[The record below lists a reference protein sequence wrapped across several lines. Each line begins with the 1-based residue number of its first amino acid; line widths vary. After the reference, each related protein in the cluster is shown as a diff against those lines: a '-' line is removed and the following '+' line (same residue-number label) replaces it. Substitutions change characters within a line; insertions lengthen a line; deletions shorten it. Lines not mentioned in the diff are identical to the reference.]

1 MCNILK
7 NYLEMSSNKTE
18 KSFDFT
24 GLKRVIALGLS
35 QSKGLFLT
43 VIFIAVFSACF
54 SVYRPYLT
62 GDVIDNYILNK
73 DLLGLKSE
81 IIKLIVIL
89 VFEGVLA
96 FFTVYLANVVA
107 QRVIRELRVRLYN
120 HLIKFKLG
128 YFDKTPNGVL
138 VTRSVSDVETIAE
151 VFNDGILVLLGDALK
166 IIFIVAMMYYMNWV
180 LATIVIVI
188 LPLMMIITR
197 YFQKALKDVYQDERT
212 LVAKLNT
219 FVQERLTGMNIIQVF
234 NRQQAEYDKFVSI
247 NNDLK
252 KNYLKTVL
260 YFSLLFPVVD
270 IVSALA
276 TGSLIWFGGLRTAVA
291 GDVTVGNLIAF
302 TQFITMLTT
311 PMRAIA
317 ERFNSIQRGL
327 VGADRVFNILDADE
341 TLPDKGTKKL
351 EKVKGII
358 EFENV
363 VFSYVPNNPVLKG
376 INLTTKPGETIA
388 IVGSTGAGKSTIINL
403 LSRFYDID
411 SGSIKIDGIDIYDM
425 DLVNLRKHVAVVLQ
439 DVFLFNTTIFDNIVL
454 GNDKITLD
462 EVKSAAKVI
471 GIHDFIESLP
481 KGYYSE
487 VSERGSTLSVGQR
500 QLISFLRAYI
510 YNPEILVLDEATSSI
525 DTNSEEMIQR
535 ATEKLTEG
543 RTSIIIAHRLA
554 TIQKA
559 DQIIVMDNGMI
570 VEKGTHESLLAQKGY
585 YSNLYEVQFSKI
597 NN

>member
-1 MCNILK
+1 MK
-7 NYLEMSSNKTE
+7 SNNTA
-18 KSFDFT
+18 KSFDYT
-24 GLKRVIALGLS
+24 GLKRVISLGLS
-35 QSKGLFLT
+35 QSKGLFIG

-73 DLLGLKSE
+73 DLVGLKLE
-81 IIKLIVIL
+81 IFKLIIL
-89 VFEGVLA
+89 LIFEGILA

-107 QRVIRELRVRLYN
+107 QRVIKELRVRLYN

-128 YFDKTPNGVL
+128 YFDRTPNGVL

-197 YFQKALKDVYQDERT
+197 YFQKALKDVYQEERT
-212 LVAKLNT
+212 LVSKLNT
-219 FVQERLTGMNIIQVF
+219 FIQERLTGMNIIQVF
-234 NRQQAEYDKFVSI
+234 NRQQAEYSKFSSI

-276 TGSLIWFGGLRTAVA
+276 TGSLIWFGGLRTAAA

-302 TQFITMLTT
+302 TQFITMLTA

-327 VGADRVFNILDADE
+327 VGADRVFDILDANE
-341 TLPDKGTKKL
+341 TLPNNGKKKL
-351 EKVKGII
+351 EKVKGKID
-358 EFENV
+358 FENV
-363 VFSYVPNNPVLKG
+363 EFSYVPNNKVLKG
-376 INLTTKPGETIA
+376 ISFSSQPGETIA
-388 IVGSTGAGKSTIINL
+388 IVGATGAGKSTIINL

-425 DLVNLRKHVAVVLQ
+425 DLVNLRHHVAVVLQ
-439 DVFLFNTTIFDNIVL
+439 DVFLFNTTIFDNIIL
-454 GNDKITLD
+454 GDKSITL
-462 EVKSAAKVI
+462 EQVQEAAKVI
-471 GIHDFIESLP
+471 GIHDFISSLP
-481 KGYYSE
+481 NGYYSE

-525 DTNSEEMIQR
+525 DSNSEELIQL
-535 ATEKLTEG
+535 ATTKLTEG
-543 RTSIIIAHRLA
+543 RTSIVIAHRLA
-554 TIQKA
+554 TIQNA

-570 VEKGTHESLLAQKGY
+570 VEKGTHESLLAKNGY
-585 YSNLYEVQFSKI
+585 YANLYEVQFSKM
-597 NN
+597 NS

>member
-1 MCNILK
+1 
-7 NYLEMSSNKTE
+7 MSSNKKE
-18 KSFDFT
+18 QSFDFT
-24 GLKRVIALGLS
+24 GLKRVITLGLS
-35 QSKGLFLT
+35 RSRGLFLL
-43 VIFIAVFSACF
+43 VVFIAVFSACF
-54 SVYRPYLT
+54 AVYRPYLT
-62 GDVIDNYILNK
+62 GNIIDNYILNK
-73 DLLGLKSE
+73 DLPGLKFE

-89 VFEGVLA
+89 FFEGLLS

-107 QRVIRELRVRLYN
+107 QRVIKVLRVKLYN

-166 IIFIVAMMYYMNWV
+166 IIFIVGTMYYMNWV
-180 LATIVIVI
+180 LATIVVVI

-197 YFQKALKDVYQDERT
+197 FFQKALKDVYQEERT

-234 NRQQAEYDKFVSI
+234 NRQEVEYNKFVTI

-252 KNYLKTVL
+252 NNYLKTVL

-270 IVSALA
+270 IVSATA
-276 TGSLIWFGGLRTAVA
+276 TGSLIWFGGLRTAVS
-291 GDVTVGNLIAF
+291 GDVTVGSLIAF
-302 TQFITMLTT
+302 TQFITMLTA

-327 VGADRVFNILDADE
+327 VGADRVFNILDSDE
-341 TLPDKGTKKL
+341 TLPNHGTKKL
-351 EKVKGII
+351 DHVSGKIDFKEVI
-358 EFENV
+358 
-363 VFSYVPNNPVLKG
+363 FSYVPNNPVLKG
-376 INLTTKPGETIA
+376 ISFSTNPGETIA
-388 IVGSTGAGKSTIINL
+388 IVGATGAGKSTIINL
-403 LSRFYDID
+403 LSRFYYID
-411 SGSIKIDGIDIYDM
+411 SGTITIDGINIYDM

-439 DVFLFNTTIFDNIVL
+439 DVFLFNTTILDNIIL
-454 GNDKITLD
+454 GNKDIPLE
-462 EVKSAAKVI
+462 EVKNAAKII

-481 KGYYSE
+481 NGYESE

-525 DTNSEEMIQR
+525 DTNSEELIQK

-559 DQIIVMDNGMI
+559 DQIIVMDNGQI
-570 VEKGTHESLLAQKGY
+570 VEKGTHESLLEQKGY
-585 YSNLYEVQFSKI
+585 YANLYEVQFKHMTT
-597 NN
+597 

>member
-1 MCNILK
+1 MNT
-7 NYLEMSSNKTE
+7 NNAQNK
-18 KSFDFT
+18 FDFT
-24 GLKRVIALGLS
+24 GLKRVITLGMS

-43 VIFIAVFSACF
+43 VIAIAVFSACF

-62 GDVIDNYILNK
+62 GDVIDHYILSK
-73 DLLGLKSE
+73 DLPGLKIE

-89 VFEGVLA
+89 VFESILA

-107 QRVIRELRVRLYN
+107 QRVIKTLRVRLYN
-120 HLIKFKLG
+120 HLIRFKLA
-128 YFDKTPNGVL
+128 YFDRTPNGVL

-234 NRQQAEYDKFVSI
+234 NRQQAEYNKFVSI
-247 NNDLK
+247 NSDLK

-276 TGSLIWFGGLRTAVA
+276 TGSLIWFGGLRTATA

-327 VGADRVFNILDADE
+327 VGADRVFTILDADE
-341 TLPDKGTKKL
+341 TLPDTGKQKL
-351 EKVKGII
+351 ETVKGQID
-358 EFENV
+358 FENV

-376 INLTTKPGETIA
+376 ISFTTNPGETIA

-411 SGSIKIDGIDIYDM
+411 SGAIKIDGINIYDM
-425 DLVNLRKHVAVVLQ
+425 DLVNLRHHVAVVLQ
-439 DVFLFNTTIFDNIVL
+439 DVFLFNTTIYDNIVL
-454 GNDKITLD
+454 GNTNITLD
-462 EVKSAAKVI
+462 EVKEAANII

-481 KGYYSE
+481 KGYDSE
-487 VSERGSTLSVGQR
+487 VSERGATLSVGQR

-525 DTNSEEMIQR
+525 DTHSEELIQM

-543 RTSIIIAHRLA
+543 RTSIVIAHRLA

-559 DQIIVMDNGMI
+559 DKIIVMDNGMI
-570 VEKGTHESLLAQKGY
+570 VEQGTHESLLEKKGY
-585 YSNLYEVQFSKI
+585 YANLYEVQFSKV

>member
-1 MCNILK
+1 
-7 NYLEMSSNKTE
+7 MSLNKE
-18 KSFDFT
+18 GQSFDFT

-35 QSKGLFLT
+35 KSKGMFLL
-43 VIFIAVFSACF
+43 VIFVAIFSACF
-54 SVYRPYLT
+54 AVYRPYLT
-62 GDVIDNYILNK
+62 GDIIDNYILNK
-73 DLLGLKSE
+73 DLPGLKIE

-89 VFEGVLA
+89 FFEGVLS

-107 QRVIRELRVRLYN
+107 QRVIKVLRVRLYN
-120 HLIKFKLG
+120 HLIKFKLA

-166 IIFIVAMMYYMNWV
+166 IVFIVAMMYYMNWV

-197 YFQKALKDVYQDERT
+197 YFQKALKNVYQEERT

-219 FVQERLTGMNIIQVF
+219 FVQERLTGMNIIQAF
-234 NRQQAEYDKFVSI
+234 NRQQAEYNKFVAI

-252 KNYLKTVL
+252 KNYLKTVF

-276 TGSLIWFGGLRTAVA
+276 TGSLIWFGGLRTAVS
-291 GDVTVGNLIAF
+291 GDVTVGSLIAF
-302 TQFITMLTT
+302 TQFITMLTA

-327 VGADRVFNILDADE
+327 VGAERVFNILDADE
-341 TLPDKGTKKL
+341 TLPNNGKESL
-351 EKVKGII
+351 AKVKGKI
-358 EFENV
+358 EFDDV

-376 INLTTKPGETIA
+376 ISFKTKPGEAVA
-388 IVGSTGAGKSTIINL
+388 IVGATGAGKSTIINL

-411 SGSIKIDGIDIYDM
+411 SGVIKIDGINIYDM
-425 DLVNLRKHVAVVLQ
+425 ELDNLRKHVAVVLQ
-439 DVFLFNTTIFDNIVL
+439 DVFLFNTTIYDNIVL
-454 GNDKITLD
+454 GNASITLD
-462 EVKSAAKVI
+462 EVKEAAKII

-481 KGYYSE
+481 NGYYAE

-525 DTNSEEMIQR
+525 DSKSEDLIQS

-559 DQIIVMDNGMI
+559 DQIIVMDQGRI
-570 VEKGTHESLLAQKGY
+570 VEKGTHESLLAEKGY
-585 YSNLYEVQFSKI
+585 YANLYEVQF
-597 NN
+597 NHLN

>member
-1 MCNILK
+1 MN
-7 NYLEMSSNKTE
+7 SNNAQNK
-18 KSFDFT
+18 FDFI
-24 GLKRVIALGLS
+24 GLKRVITLGMN

-43 VIFIAVFSACF
+43 VIAIAVFSACF

-62 GDVIDNYILNK
+62 GDVIDHYILSK
-73 DLLGLKSE
+73 DLPGLKIE

-89 VFEGVLA
+89 VFESILA

-107 QRVIRELRVRLYN
+107 QRVIKTLRVRLYN
-120 HLIKFKLG
+120 HLIRFKLA
-128 YFDKTPNGVL
+128 YFDRTPNGVL

-234 NRQQAEYDKFVSI
+234 NRQQAEYNKFVSI
-247 NNDLK
+247 NSDLK

-276 TGSLIWFGGLRTAVA
+276 TGSLIWFGGLRTATA

-327 VGADRVFNILDADE
+327 VGADRVFTILDADE
-341 TLPDKGTKKL
+341 TLPNTGKQKL
-351 EKVKGII
+351 ETVKGQID
-358 EFENV
+358 FENV

-376 INLTTKPGETIA
+376 ISFTTNPGETIA

-411 SGSIKIDGIDIYDM
+411 SGAIKIDGINIYDM
-425 DLVNLRKHVAVVLQ
+425 DLVNLRHHVAVVLQ
-439 DVFLFNTTIFDNIVL
+439 DVFLFNTTIYDNIVL
-454 GNDKITLD
+454 GNTNISLD
-462 EVKSAAKVI
+462 EVKEAAKII

-481 KGYYSE
+481 KGYDSE
-487 VSERGSTLSVGQR
+487 VSERGATLSVGQR

-525 DTNSEEMIQR
+525 DTHSEELIQM

-543 RTSIIIAHRLA
+543 RTSIVIAHRLA
-554 TIQKA
+554 TIQNA
-559 DQIIVMDNGMI
+559 DKIIVMDNGMI
-570 VEKGTHESLLAQKGY
+570 VEQGTHESLLEKKGY
-585 YSNLYEVQFSKI
+585 YANLYEVQFSKV

>member
-1 MCNILK
+1 
-7 NYLEMSSNKTE
+7 MSSNKTA
-18 KSFDFT
+18 KSFDYT
-24 GLKRVIALGLS
+24 GLKRVIALGLA
-35 QSKGLFLT
+35 QSKALFLS
-43 VIFIAVFSACF
+43 VIFIAVFSAIF

-73 DLLGLKSE
+73 DLPGLKIE
-81 IIKLIVIL
+81 IIKLILIL
-89 VFEGVLA
+89 IFEGILA

-128 YFDKTPNGVL
+128 YFDRTPNGVL

-166 IIFIVAMMYYMNWV
+166 IIFIVGMMYYMNWV

-197 YFQKALKDVYQDERT
+197 FFQKALKDVYQEERT

-234 NRQQAEYDKFVSI
+234 NRQQAEYNKFVAI

-341 TLPDKGTKKL
+341 TLPNRGKKVMNH
-351 EKVKGII
+351 VKGKID
-358 EFENV
+358 FENV
-363 VFSYVPNNPVLKG
+363 EFSYVPKKPVLKG
-376 INLTTKPGETIA
+376 ISFSTKPGETIA
-388 IVGSTGAGKSTIINL
+388 IVGATGAGKSTIINL

-411 SGSIKIDGIDIYDM
+411 SGSIKIDGVDIYEM
-425 DLVNLRKHVAVVLQ
+425 DLVNLRQHVAVVLQ
-439 DVFLFNTTIFDNIVL
+439 DVFLFNTTIFENIVL
-454 GNDKITLD
+454 GNKDITLE
-462 EVKSAAKVI
+462 EVQDAAKVI
-471 GIHDFIESLP
+471 GIHDFISSLP

-510 YNPEILVLDEATSSI
+510 YNPQILVLDEATSSI
-525 DTNSEEMIQR
+525 DSNSEELIQQ

-554 TIQKA
+554 TIQNA

-570 VEKGTHESLLAQKGY
+570 VEKGTHDSLLAKKGY
-585 YSNLYEVQFSKI
+585 YANLYEVQFAKLI
-597 NN
+597 D

>member
-1 MCNILK
+1 
-7 NYLEMSSNKTE
+7 MSANTTG
-18 KSFDFT
+18 KSFDYT

-35 QSKGLFLT
+35 QSKGLFIAVVL
-43 VIFIAVFSACF
+43 IAVFSACF

-73 DLLGLKSE
+73 DLPGLKSE
-81 IIKLIVIL
+81 ILKLIVIL
-89 VFEGVLA
+89 VFEGILA

-120 HLIKFKLG
+120 HLIRFKLG

-166 IIFIVAMMYYMNWV
+166 IIFIVTMMYYMNWV
-180 LATIVIVI
+180 LATIVIII
-188 LPLMMIITR
+188 LPIMMLITR
-197 YFQKALKDVYQDERT
+197 FFQKALKDVYQEERT

-234 NRQQAEYDKFVSI
+234 NRQDAEYKKFVSI

-276 TGSLIWFGGLRTAVA
+276 TGSLIWFGGLRTAFA

-327 VGADRVFNILDADE
+327 VGADRVFQILDADE
-341 TLPDKGTKKL
+341 TLPDTGSNIL
-351 EKVKGII
+351 EDVKGKID
-358 EFENV
+358 FENV
-363 VFSYVPNNPVLKG
+363 VFSYVPSNPVLKG
-376 INLTTKPGETIA
+376 ISFSSEPGQTIA
-388 IVGSTGAGKSTIINL
+388 IVGATGAGKSTIINL

-411 SGSIKIDGIDIYDM
+411 SGSIKIDGVDIYDM

-439 DVFLFNTTIFDNIVL
+439 DVFLFNTTIFENIVL
-454 GNDKITLD
+454 GNQNITL
-462 EVKSAAKVI
+462 EQVQEAAKVI
-471 GIHDFIESLP
+471 GIHSFISSLP
-481 KGYYSE
+481 NGYYSE

-510 YNPEILVLDEATSSI
+510 YNPAILVLDEATSSI
-525 DTNSEEMIQR
+525 DTNSEELIQR

-543 RTSIIIAHRLA
+543 RTSIVIAHRLA
-554 TIQKA
+554 TIQNA

-597 NN
+597 NS

>member
-1 MCNILK
+1 
-7 NYLEMSSNKTE
+7 MSANTTG
-18 KSFDFT
+18 KSFDYT

-35 QSKGLFLT
+35 QSKGLFIAVVL
-43 VIFIAVFSACF
+43 IAVFSACF

-73 DLLGLKSE
+73 DLPGLKSE

-89 VFEGVLA
+89 VFEGILA

-120 HLIKFKLG
+120 HLIRFKLG

-180 LATIVIVI
+180 LATIVIII
-188 LPLMMIITR
+188 LPIMMLITR
-197 YFQKALKDVYQDERT
+197 FFQKALKDVYQEERT

-234 NRQQAEYDKFVSI
+234 NRQQAEYNKFVSI
-247 NNDLK
+247 NDDLK

-276 TGSLIWFGGLRTAVA
+276 TGSLIWFGGLRTAVS

-341 TLPDKGTKKL
+341 TLPDNGTKKL
-351 EKVKGII
+351 ESVKGKI

-376 INLTTKPGETIA
+376 INLSTNPGETIA

-411 SGSIKIDGIDIYDM
+411 SGSIKIDGIDIYAM

-439 DVFLFNTTIFDNIVL
+439 DVFLFNTTIFDNIIL
-454 GNDKITLD
+454 GNNKITLD
-462 EVKSAAKVI
+462 EVKAAAKVI

-525 DTNSEEMIQR
+525 DSNSEEMIQR

-570 VEKGTHESLLAQKGY
+570 VEKGTHESLLAEKGY
-585 YSNLYEVQFSKI
+585 YFNLHEVQFSKF

>member
-1 MCNILK
+1 MN
-7 NYLEMSSNKTE
+7 SNNPKQT
-18 KSFDFT
+18 FDFT
-24 GLKRVIALGLS
+24 GLKRVIALGLH
-35 QSKGLFLT
+35 QSKGLFIS
-43 VIFIAVFSACF
+43 VILIAVFSACF

-62 GDVIDNYILNK
+62 GDVIDNYIRVK
-73 DLLGLKSE
+73 DLPGLKIE
-81 IIKLIVIL
+81 IFRLIIL
-89 VFEGVLA
+89 LIFEGILA

-107 QRVIRELRVRLYN
+107 QRVIKELRIRLYN

-128 YFDKTPNGVL
+128 YFDRTPNGVL

-197 YFQKALKDVYQDERT
+197 YFQKALKDVYQEERT

-234 NRQQAEYDKFVSI
+234 NRQDAEYNKFVAI
-247 NNDLK
+247 NSDLK
-252 KNYLKTVL
+252 QNYLKTVL

-302 TQFITMLTT
+302 TQFVTMLTT

-341 TLPDKGTKKL
+341 TLPDTGSKTLDHVDGK
-351 EKVKGII
+351 ID
-358 EFENV
+358 FENV

-376 INLTTKPGETIA
+376 ISFSTQPGETIA
-388 IVGSTGAGKSTIINL
+388 IVGATGAGKSTIINL

-411 SGSIKIDGIDIYDM
+411 SGSIKIDGVDIYDM
-425 DLVNLRKHVAVVLQ
+425 DLVNLRHHVAVVLQ
-439 DVFLFNTTIFDNIVL
+439 DVFLFNTTIYDNIVL
-454 GNDKITLD
+454 GNKNITLD
-462 EVKSAAKVI
+462 EVMNAAKRI
-471 GIHDFIESLP
+471 GIHDFISSLP
-481 KGYYSE
+481 NGYYAE

-525 DTNSEEMIQR
+525 DTNSEELIQS

-570 VEKGTHESLLAQKGY
+570 VEKGTHESLLAKKGY
-585 YSNLYEVQFSKI
+585 YANLYEVQFSKI
-597 NN
+597 NS

>member
-1 MCNILK
+1 
-7 NYLEMSSNKTE
+7 MSSNKTE

-291 GDVTVGNLIAF
+291 GDVTIGNLIAF

>member
-1 MCNILK
+1 
-7 NYLEMSSNKTE
+7 MSTNKTE
-18 KSFDFT
+18 HKFDIN
-24 GLKRVIALGLS
+24 GLKRVIALGMS
-35 QSKGLFLT
+35 QSKGLFLS
-43 VIFIAVFSACF
+43 VIAIAIFSACF

-73 DLLGLKSE
+73 DLPGLKVE
-81 IIKLIVIL
+81 IIKLIVLLI
-89 VFEGVLA
+89 FEGILA

-107 QRVIRELRVRLYN
+107 QRVIKELRVRLYN

-234 NRQQAEYDKFVSI
+234 NRQNAEYDKFVSI

-327 VGADRVFNILDADE
+327 VGADRVFNILDSNE
-341 TLPDKGTKKL
+341 TLPDNGKKKL
-351 EKVKGII
+351 EEVKGQID
-358 EFENV
+358 FENV

-376 INLTTKPGETIA
+376 ISFSTQPGETIA
-388 IVGSTGAGKSTIINL
+388 IVGATGAGKSTIINL

-411 SGSIKIDGIDIYDM
+411 SGSIKIDGTDIYDL
-425 DLVNLRKHVAVVLQ
+425 DLVNLRQHVAVVLQ

-454 GNDKITLD
+454 GNKSITID
-462 EVKSAAKVI
+462 EVKDAAKVI

-510 YNPEILVLDEATSSI
+510 YNPQILVLDEATSSI
-525 DTNSEEMIQR
+525 DSNSEELIQR

-554 TIQKA
+554 TIQNA

-570 VEKGTHESLLAQKGY
+570 VEKGTHESLLEKRGY
-585 YSNLYEVQFSKI
+585 YANLYEVQFSKI
-597 NN
+597 NA

>member
-1 MCNILK
+1 
-7 NYLEMSSNKTE
+7 MSANTTG
-18 KSFDFT
+18 KSFDYT

-35 QSKGLFLT
+35 QSKGLFIAVVL
-43 VIFIAVFSACF
+43 IAVFSACF

-73 DLLGLKSE
+73 DLPGLKSE

-89 VFEGVLA
+89 VFEGILA

-120 HLIKFKLG
+120 HLIRFKLG

-166 IIFIVAMMYYMNWV
+166 IIFIVTMMYYMNWV
-180 LATIVIVI
+180 LATIVIII
-188 LPLMMIITR
+188 LPIMMLITR
-197 YFQKALKDVYQDERT
+197 FFQKALKDVYQDERT

-234 NRQQAEYDKFVSI
+234 NRQDAEYKKFVSI
-247 NNDLK
+247 NDDLK

-276 TGSLIWFGGLRTAVA
+276 TGSLIWFGGLRTAFA

-327 VGADRVFNILDADE
+327 VGADRVFQILDADE
-341 TLPDKGTKKL
+341 TLPDNGSKVL
-351 EKVKGII
+351 DDVKGEID
-358 EFENV
+358 FENV
-363 VFSYVPNNPVLKG
+363 VFSYVPDNPVLKG
-376 INLTTKPGETIA
+376 ISFSSEPGQTIA
-388 IVGSTGAGKSTIINL
+388 IVGATGAGKSTIINL

-411 SGSIKIDGIDIYDM
+411 SGSIKIDGVDIYDM

-439 DVFLFNTTIFDNIVL
+439 DVFLFNTTIFENIVL
-454 GNDKITLD
+454 GNQSITL
-462 EVKSAAKVI
+462 EQVEEAAKVI
-471 GIHDFIESLP
+471 GIHQFISSLP
-481 KGYYSE
+481 NGYYSE

-525 DTNSEEMIQR
+525 DTNSEELIQR

-543 RTSIIIAHRLA
+543 RTSIVIAHRLA
-554 TIQKA
+554 TIQNA

-570 VEKGTHESLLAQKGY
+570 VEKGTHESLLAKKGY

-597 NN
+597 NS

>member
-1 MCNILK
+1 MNT
-7 NYLEMSSNKTE
+7 NKSQN
-18 KSFDFT
+18 KFDFT
-24 GLKRVIALGLS
+24 GLKRVITLGMS

-43 VIFIAVFSACF
+43 VIAIAIFSACF

-62 GDVIDNYILNK
+62 GDVIDNYILSK
-73 DLLGLKSE
+73 DLPGLKKE

-89 VFEGVLA
+89 IFESILA

-107 QRVIRELRVRLYN
+107 QRVIKALRVRLYN
-120 HLIKFKLG
+120 HLIRFKLA
-128 YFDKTPNGVL
+128 YFDRTPNGVL

-197 YFQKALKDVYQDERT
+197 YFQKALKNVYQDERT

-234 NRQQAEYDKFVSI
+234 NRQQAEYNKFVSI
-247 NNDLK
+247 NSDLK

-276 TGSLIWFGGLRTAVA
+276 TGSLIWFGGLRTATA

-341 TLPDKGTKKL
+341 TLPDNGKKTL
-351 EKVKGII
+351 ESVKGKID
-358 EFENV
+358 FENV
-363 VFSYVPNNPVLKG
+363 MFSYVPNNPVLKG
-376 INLTTKPGETIA
+376 ISFTTNPGETIA

-411 SGSIKIDGIDIYDM
+411 SGSIKIDGVNIYDM
-425 DLVNLRKHVAVVLQ
+425 DLVNLRHHVAVVLQ
-439 DVFLFNTTIFDNIVL
+439 DVFLFNTTIYDNIVL
-454 GNDKITLD
+454 GNDKISLD
-462 EVKSAAKVI
+462 EVKNAAKVI

-487 VSERGSTLSVGQR
+487 VSERGATLSVGQR

-525 DTNSEEMIQR
+525 DSHSEELIQS

-543 RTSIIIAHRLA
+543 RTSIVIAHRLA
-554 TIQKA
+554 TIQNA
-559 DQIIVMDNGMI
+559 DKIIVMDNGMI
-570 VEKGTHESLLAQKGY
+570 VEQGTHESLLEKKGY
-585 YSNLYEVQFSKI
+585 YANLYEVQFSKV

>member
-1 MCNILK
+1 
-7 NYLEMSSNKTE
+7 MSTNKTE
-18 KSFDFT
+18 HKFDFN
-24 GLKRVIALGLS
+24 GLKRVIALGMT

-43 VIFIAVFSACF
+43 VIAIAIFSACF

-73 DLLGLKSE
+73 DLPGLKLE
-81 IIKLIVIL
+81 IIKLIIIL
-89 VFEGVLA
+89 IFEGILA

-107 QRVIRELRVRLYN
+107 QRVIKELRVRLYN

-188 LPLMMIITR
+188 LPLMMLITR
-197 YFQKALKDVYQDERT
+197 YFQKALKDVYQEERT
-212 LVAKLNT
+212 LVAQLNT

-234 NRQQAEYDKFVSI
+234 NRQNAEYRKFTSI

-327 VGADRVFNILDADE
+327 VGADRVFNILDSDE
-341 TLPDKGTKKL
+341 TLPDKGNKKL
-351 EKVKGII
+351 ESVKGEI
-358 EFENV
+358 EFDNV

-376 INLTTKPGETIA
+376 ISFDTKPGQTIA

-411 SGSIKIDGIDIYDM
+411 SGVIKIDGVNIYDL
-425 DLVNLRKHVAVVLQ
+425 DLVNLRKHVSVVLQ

-454 GNDKITLD
+454 GDSSITL
-462 EVKSAAKVI
+462 EQVKEAAKVI

-510 YNPEILVLDEATSSI
+510 YNPQILVLDEATSSI
-525 DTNSEEMIQR
+525 DSNSEELIQK

-559 DQIIVMDNGMI
+559 DQILVMDNGMI
-570 VEKGTHESLLAQKGY
+570 VEKGTHETLLEKKGY
-585 YSNLYEVQFSKI
+585 YANLYEVQFSKI
-597 NN
+597 NH

>member
-1 MCNILK
+1 
-7 NYLEMSSNKTE
+7 MSSNKTE